1 MAEKIEDIEF
11 DVDKIKQLIIYDK
24 EVATKFDNSRNFPKG
39 LEFTLKDDGETLLI
53 HFKKQSVSR
62 KPKNLKPWE
71 FVKDKKHN
79 LTTLRPFE
87 DPSTFYYQCDGFTYT
102 PACQSMDFD
111 NLPAR

>member
-53 HFKKQSVSR
+53 HLKK
-62 KPKNLKPWE
+62 
-71 FVKDKKHN
+71 
-79 LTTLRPFE
+79 
-87 DPSTFYYQCDGFTYT
+87 
-102 PACQSMDFD
+102 
-111 NLPAR
+111 